1 MRLYFCLHIVFC
13 IFLLGIVFFYN
24 PPSRLNFGS
33 GEVATGPRSESPIID
48 VEAVS
53 DEESEAKQSVV
64 GQLKLLCWCDKY
76 ECENYHIL
84 IYFII
89 LK

>member
-13 IFLLGIVFFYN
+13 IFLLCIFFPYDSS
-24 PPSRLNFGS
+24 SRLNFGS

-53 DEESEAKQSVV
+53 DEELEAKQNIV
-64 GQLKLLCWCDKY
+64 GQSLTAALPSV
-76 ECENYHIL
+76 
-84 IYFII
+84 
-89 LK
+89 

>member
-1 MRLYFCLHIVFC
+1 
-13 IFLLGIVFFYN
+13 
-24 PPSRLNFGS
+24 LNFGS

-64 GQLKLLCWCDKY
+64 GQSLAAAHSPVWIDFGVVHNLRCCVD
-76 ECENYHIL
+76 
-84 IYFII
+84 
-89 LK
+89 

>member
-13 IFLLGIVFFYN
+13 IFFTLYFFSYDSS
-24 PPSRLNFGS
+24 SRLNFGS

-53 DEESEAKQSVV
+53 DEELEAKQSIV
-64 GQLKLLCWCDKY
+64 GQSLTAALPSV
-76 ECENYHIL
+76 
-84 IYFII
+84 
-89 LK
+89 